1 MNDSEYMVAGMCEF
15 SSLRNLEYMNISD
28 HKVFVFDLGMVLVS
42 LYRKECI
49 EKFRLLGIEDAAT
62 MIGNSSQ
69 NGPFGALEYGL
80 ISVENFCDELA
91 VLSNKKISGS
101 DIVDAWNS
109 MIGETPVDLLNM
121 IYRLRH
127 EYGKT
132 VCMLSNVNQPHIDN
146 VMQNHFRQVEGRDIY
161 DYFDALYLSHE
172 LHLKKPEPEIFET
185 VGQSIHDKFGF
196 SGKDIIFFDDSQDNV
211 NMAVKY
217 GWDSIVIA
225 NTDETMEMLR
235 EMLNSK

>member
-1 MNDSEYMVAGMCEF
+1 
-15 SSLRNLEYMNISD
+15 MNILD

-42 LYRKECI
+42 LYRKECV
-49 EKFRLLGIEDAAT
+49 ENFRLLGIEDAAA

-80 ISVENFCDELA
+80 ISVEKFCDELA
-91 VLSNKKISGS
+91 QISSKKITEG
-101 DIVDAWNS
+101 DILNAWNS

-127 EYGKT
+127 EFGKT

-146 VMQNHFRQVEGRDIY
+146 VMQNHFCQVEGRDIH

-172 LHLKKPEPEIFET
+172 LHLKKPEPKIFET
-185 VGQSIHDKFGF
+185 VGQSIHEKFGF
-196 SGKDIIFFDDSQDNV
+196 SGSDVIFFDDSCDNV
-211 NMAVKY
+211 DMAIRY
-217 GWDSIVIA
+217 GWDSVVIA

-235 EMLNSK
+235 KMMDSKC

>member
-1 MNDSEYMVAGMCEF
+1 
-15 SSLRNLEYMNISD
+15 MNISD

-42 LYRKECI
+42 LYRKECV
-49 EKFRLLGIEDAAT
+49 ENFRLLGIEDAAA

-80 ISVENFCDELA
+80 ISVEKFCDELA
-91 VLSNKKISGS
+91 QISSEKITEKV
-101 DIVDAWNS
+101 ILNAWNS

-127 EYGKT
+127 EFGKT

-146 VMQNHFRQVEGRDIY
+146 VMQNHFCQVAGRDIH

-172 LHLKKPEPEIFET
+172 LHLKKPEPKIFET
-185 VGQSIHDKFGF
+185 VGQSIHEKFGF
-196 SGKDIIFFDDSQDNV
+196 SGSDVIFFDDSRDNV
-211 NMAVKY
+211 DMAIRY
-217 GWDSIVIA
+217 GWDSVVIA
-225 NTDETMEMLR
+225 NTDETMEMLKK
-235 EMLNSK
+235 MMDSKC

>member
-1 MNDSEYMVAGMCEF
+1 
-15 SSLRNLEYMNISD
+15 MNISD

-42 LYRKECI
+42 LYRKECV
-49 EKFRLLGIEDAAT
+49 ENFRLLGIEDAAA

-80 ISVENFCDELA
+80 ISVEKFCDELA
-91 VLSNKKISGS
+91 QISSKKITEK
-101 DIVDAWNS
+101 DILNAWNS

-127 EYGKT
+127 EFGKT
-132 VCMLSNVNQPHIDN
+132 VCMLSNVNQPHTDN
-146 VMQNHFRQVEGRDIY
+146 VMQNHFCQVAGRDIH

-172 LHLKKPEPEIFET
+172 LHLKKPEPKIFET
-185 VGQSIHDKFGF
+185 VGQSIHEKFGF
-196 SGKDIIFFDDSQDNV
+196 CGSDIIFFDDSRDNV
-211 NMAVKY
+211 DMAIRY
-217 GWDSIVIA
+217 GWDSVVIA

-235 EMLNSK
+235 KMMDSKC

>member
-1 MNDSEYMVAGMCEF
+1 
-15 SSLRNLEYMNISD
+15 MNISD
-28 HKVFVFDLGMVLVS
+28 YKVFVFDLGMVLVS
-42 LYRKECI
+42 LYRKECV
-49 EKFRLLGIEDAAT
+49 ENFRLLGIEDAAA

-80 ISVENFCDELA
+80 ISVEKFCDELA
-91 VLSNKKISGS
+91 QISSKKITEK
-101 DIVDAWNS
+101 DILNAWNS

-127 EYGKT
+127 EFGKT

-146 VMQNHFRQVEGRDIY
+146 VMQNHFCQVEGRDIH

-172 LHLKKPEPEIFET
+172 LHLKKPEPKIFET
-185 VGQSIHDKFGF
+185 VGQSIHEKFGF
-196 SGKDIIFFDDSQDNV
+196 CGSDIIFFDDSRDNV
-211 NMAVKY
+211 DMAIRY
-217 GWDSIVIA
+217 GWDSVVIA

-235 EMLNSK
+235 KMMDSKC

>member
-1 MNDSEYMVAGMCEF
+1 
-15 SSLRNLEYMNISD
+15 MNILD

-42 LYRKECI
+42 LYRKECV
-49 EKFRLLGIEDAAT
+49 ENFRLLGIEDAAA

-80 ISVENFCDELA
+80 ISVEKFCDELA
-91 VLSNKKISGS
+91 QISSKKITEK
-101 DIVDAWNS
+101 DILNAWNS

-127 EYGKT
+127 EFGKT

-146 VMQNHFRQVEGRDIY
+146 VMQNHFRQVAGRDIY

-172 LHLKKPEPEIFET
+172 LHLKKPEPRYPF
-185 VGQSIHDKFGF
+185 DK
-196 SGKDIIFFDDSQDNV
+196 
-211 NMAVKY
+211 
-217 GWDSIVIA
+217 
-225 NTDETMEMLR
+225 
-235 EMLNSK
+235 

>member
-1 MNDSEYMVAGMCEF
+1 
-15 SSLRNLEYMNISD
+15 MNISD

-42 LYRKECI
+42 LYRKECV
-49 EKFRLLGIEDAAT
+49 ENFRLLGIEDAAA

-80 ISVENFCDELA
+80 ISVEKFCDELA
-91 VLSNKKISGS
+91 QISSEKITEK
-101 DIVDAWNS
+101 DILNAWNS

-127 EYGKT
+127 EFGKT

-146 VMQNHFRQVEGRDIY
+146 VMQNHFCQVAGRDIH

-172 LHLKKPEPEIFET
+172 LHLKKPEPKIFET
-185 VGQSIHDKFGF
+185 VGQSIHEKFGF
-196 SGKDIIFFDDSQDNV
+196 SGSDVIFFDDSRDNV
-211 NMAVKY
+211 DMAIRY
-217 GWDSIVIA
+217 GWDSVVIA
-225 NTDETMEMLR
+225 NTDETMEMLKK
-235 EMLNSK
+235 MMDSKC

>member
-1 MNDSEYMVAGMCEF
+1 
-15 SSLRNLEYMNISD
+15 MNILD

-42 LYRKECI
+42 LYRKECV
-49 EKFRLLGIEDAAT
+49 ENFRLLGIEDAAA

-69 NGPFGALEYGL
+69 DGPFGALEYGL
-80 ISVENFCDELA
+80 ISVEKFCDELA
-91 VLSNKKISGS
+91 QISSKKITEK
-101 DIVDAWNS
+101 DILNAWNS

-127 EYGKT
+127 EFGKT

-146 VMQNHFRQVEGRDIY
+146 VMQNHFRQVAGRDIH

-172 LHLKKPEPEIFET
+172 LHLKKPEPKIFET
-185 VGQSIHDKFGF
+185 VGQSIHEKFGF
-196 SGKDIIFFDDSQDNV
+196 CGSDIIFFDDSQDNV
-211 NMAVKY
+211 DMAIRY
-217 GWDSIVIA
+217 GWDSVVIA

-235 EMLNSK
+235 KMMDSKC

>member
-1 MNDSEYMVAGMCEF
+1 
-15 SSLRNLEYMNISD
+15 MNILD

-42 LYRKECI
+42 LYRKECV
-49 EKFRLLGIEDAAT
+49 ENFRLLGIEDAAA

-80 ISVENFCDELA
+80 ISVEKFCDELA
-91 VLSNKKISGS
+91 QISSEKITEK
-101 DIVDAWNS
+101 DILNAWNS

-127 EYGKT
+127 ELGKT

-146 VMQNHFRQVEGRDIY
+146 VMQNHFRQVAGRDIH

-172 LHLKKPEPEIFET
+172 LHLKKPEPKIFET
-185 VGQSIHDKFGF
+185 VGQSIHEKFGF
-196 SGKDIIFFDDSQDNV
+196 CGSDIIFFDDSQDNV
-211 NMAVKY
+211 DMAIRY

-235 EMLNSK
+235 KMMDSKC

>member
-1 MNDSEYMVAGMCEF
+1 
-15 SSLRNLEYMNISD
+15 MNILD

-42 LYRKECI
+42 LYRKECV
-49 EKFRLLGIEDAAT
+49 ENFRLLGIEDAAA

-69 NGPFGALEYGL
+69 DGPFGALEYGL
-80 ISVENFCDELA
+80 ISVEKFCDELA
-91 VLSNKKISGS
+91 QISSKKITEK
-101 DIVDAWNS
+101 DILNAWNS

-127 EYGKT
+127 EFGKT

-146 VMQNHFRQVEGRDIY
+146 VMQNHFRQVAGRDIH

-172 LHLKKPEPEIFET
+172 LHLKKPEPKIFET
-185 VGQSIHDKFGF
+185 VGQSIHEKFGF
-196 SGKDIIFFDDSQDNV
+196 CGSDIIFFDDSRDNV
-211 NMAVKY
+211 DMAIRY
-217 GWDSIVIA
+217 GWDSVVIA

-235 EMLNSK
+235 KMMDSKC

>member
-1 MNDSEYMVAGMCEF
+1 
-15 SSLRNLEYMNISD
+15 MNISD

-42 LYRKECI
+42 LYRRECV
-49 EKFRLLGIEDAAT
+49 ENFRQLGIDNAAA
-62 MIGNSSQ
+62 MIGNCSQ

-80 ISVENFCDELA
+80 ISVEKFCDEL
-91 VLSNKKISGS
+91 VGLSSKNISGK

-121 IYRLRH
+121 IYSLRH
-127 EYGKT
+127 EHGKT

-146 VMQNHFRQVEGRDIY
+146 VMQNHFRQVAGRDIH

-172 LHLKKPEPEIFET
+172 LHMKKPEARIFET
-185 VGQSIHDKFGF
+185 VEESIKEKFGC
-196 SGKDIIFFDDSQDNV
+196 SGKDIIFFDDSQYNV
-211 NMAVKY
+211 KMAVNC

-225 NTDETMEMLR
+225 NTNETMEMLD
-235 EMLNSK
+235 EMLKSK

>member
-1 MNDSEYMVAGMCEF
+1 
-15 SSLRNLEYMNISD
+15 MNISD

-49 EKFRLLGIEDAAT
+49 ENFRRLGIEDAAA
-62 MIGNSSQ
+62 MIGNCSQ

-80 ISVENFCDELA
+80 ISVEDFCDELA
-91 VLSNKKISGS
+91 KISNRQIS
-101 DIVDAWNS
+101 KKDIVDAWNS

-127 EYGKT
+127 ESGKT

-146 VMQNHFRQVEGRDIY
+146 IMQNHFRQEERRDIY

-172 LHLKKPEPEIFET
+172 LHLKKPEPKIFEI
-185 VGQSIHDKFGF
+185 VGQSIKDKFGF

-211 NMAVKY
+211 NMAIDY
-217 GWDSIVIA
+217 GWDSIVVA
-225 NTDETMEMLR
+225 NTDETMKILKEIL
-235 EMLNSK
+235 

>member
-1 MNDSEYMVAGMCEF
+1 
-15 SSLRNLEYMNISD
+15 MNILD

-42 LYRKECI
+42 LYRKECV
-49 EKFRLLGIEDAAT
+49 ENFRLLGIEDAAA

-80 ISVENFCDELA
+80 ISVEKFCDELA
-91 VLSNKKISGS
+91 QISSKKITKK
-101 DIVDAWNS
+101 DILNAWNS

-127 EYGKT
+127 EFGKT

-146 VMQNHFRQVEGRDIY
+146 VMQNHFCQVAGRDIH

-172 LHLKKPEPEIFET
+172 LHLKKPEPKIFET
-185 VGQSIHDKFGF
+185 VGQSIHEKFGF
-196 SGKDIIFFDDSQDNV
+196 CGSDIIFFDDSCDNV
-211 NMAVKY
+211 DMAIRY
-217 GWDSIVIA
+217 GWDSVVIA

-235 EMLNSK
+235 KMMDSKC

>member
-1 MNDSEYMVAGMCEF
+1 
-15 SSLRNLEYMNISD
+15 MNISD

-42 LYRKECI
+42 LYRKECV
-49 EKFRLLGIEDAAT
+49 ENFRLLGIEDAAA

-80 ISVENFCDELA
+80 ISVEKFCDELA
-91 VLSNKKISGS
+91 QISSKKITEK
-101 DIVDAWNS
+101 DILNAWNS

-127 EYGKT
+127 EFGKT

-146 VMQNHFRQVEGRDIY
+146 VMQNHFCQVAGRDIH

-172 LHLKKPEPEIFET
+172 LHLKKPEPKIFET
-185 VGQSIHDKFGF
+185 VGQSIHKKFGF
-196 SGKDIIFFDDSQDNV
+196 CGSDIIFFDDSRDNV
-211 NMAVKY
+211 DMAIRY

-235 EMLNSK
+235 KMMDSKC

>member
-1 MNDSEYMVAGMCEF
+1 
-15 SSLRNLEYMNISD
+15 MNISD

-42 LYRKECI
+42 LYRKECV
-49 EKFRLLGIEDAAT
+49 ENFRLLGIEDAAA

-80 ISVENFCDELA
+80 ISVEKFCDELA
-91 VLSNKKISGS
+91 QISSEKITEK
-101 DIVDAWNS
+101 DILNAWNS

-127 EYGKT
+127 EFGKT

-146 VMQNHFRQVEGRDIY
+146 VMQNHFCQVAGRDIH

-172 LHLKKPEPEIFET
+172 LHLKKPEPKIFET
-185 VGQSIHDKFGF
+185 VGQSIHEKFGF
-196 SGKDIIFFDDSQDNV
+196 CGSDIIFFDDSRDNV
-211 NMAVKY
+211 DMAIRY
-217 GWDSIVIA
+217 GWDSVVIA

-235 EMLNSK
+235 KMMDSKC

>member
-1 MNDSEYMVAGMCEF
+1 
-15 SSLRNLEYMNISD
+15 MNISD

-42 LYRKECI
+42 LYRKECV
-49 EKFRLLGIEDAAT
+49 ENFRLLGIEDAAA

-80 ISVENFCDELA
+80 ISVEKFCDELA
-91 VLSNKKISGS
+91 QISSKKITEK
-101 DIVDAWNS
+101 DILNAWNS

-127 EYGKT
+127 EFGKT

-146 VMQNHFRQVEGRDIY
+146 VMQNHFCQVAGRDIH

-172 LHLKKPEPEIFET
+172 LHLKKPEPKIFET
-185 VGQSIHDKFGF
+185 VGQSIHEKFGF
-196 SGKDIIFFDDSQDNV
+196 CGSDIIFFDDSRDNV
-211 NMAVKY
+211 DMAIRY
-217 GWDSIVIA
+217 GWDSVVIA

-235 EMLNSK
+235 KMMDSKC

>member
-1 MNDSEYMVAGMCEF
+1 
-15 SSLRNLEYMNISD
+15 MNISD

-42 LYRKECI
+42 LYRKECV
-49 EKFRLLGIEDAAT
+49 ENFRLLGVEDAAA

-69 NGPFGALEYGL
+69 DGPFGALEYGL
-80 ISVENFCDELA
+80 ISVEKFCDELA
-91 VLSNKKISGS
+91 QISSKKITEK
-101 DIVDAWNS
+101 DILNAWNS

-127 EYGKT
+127 EFGKT

-146 VMQNHFRQVEGRDIY
+146 VMQNHFCQVEGRDIH

-172 LHLKKPEPEIFET
+172 LHLKKPEPKIFET
-185 VGQSIHDKFGF
+185 VGQSIHEKFGF
-196 SGKDIIFFDDSQDNV
+196 CGSDIIFFDDSRDNV
-211 NMAVKY
+211 DMAIRY
-217 GWDSIVIA
+217 GWDSVVIA

-235 EMLNSK
+235 KMMDSKC

>member
-1 MNDSEYMVAGMCEF
+1 
-15 SSLRNLEYMNISD
+15 MNILD

-42 LYRKECI
+42 LYRKECV
-49 EKFRLLGIEDAAT
+49 ENFRLLGIEDAAA

-80 ISVENFCDELA
+80 ISVEKFCDELA
-91 VLSNKKISGS
+91 QISSKKITEK
-101 DIVDAWNS
+101 DILNAWNS
-109 MIGETPVDLLNM
+109 MIGETPVDLLDM

-127 EYGKT
+127 EFGKT

-146 VMQNHFRQVEGRDIY
+146 VMQNHFRQVEGRDIH

-172 LHLKKPEPEIFET
+172 LHLKKPEPKIFET
-185 VGQSIHDKFGF
+185 VWQSIHKKFGF
-196 SGKDIIFFDDSQDNV
+196 CGSDIIFFDDSRDNV
-211 NMAVKY
+211 DMAIRY
-217 GWDSIVIA
+217 GWDSVVIA

-235 EMLNSK
+235 KMMDSK

>member
-1 MNDSEYMVAGMCEF
+1 
-15 SSLRNLEYMNISD
+15 MNILD

-42 LYRKECI
+42 LYRKECV
-49 EKFRLLGIEDAAT
+49 ENFRLLGIEDAAA

-69 NGPFGALEYGL
+69 NGSFGALEYGL
-80 ISVENFCDELA
+80 ISVEKFCDELA
-91 VLSNKKISGS
+91 QISSKKITEK
-101 DIVDAWNS
+101 DILNAWNS

-127 EYGKT
+127 EFGKT

-146 VMQNHFRQVEGRDIY
+146 VMQNHFRQVEGRDIH

-172 LHLKKPEPEIFET
+172 LHLKKPEPKIFET
-185 VGQSIHDKFGF
+185 VGQSIHEKFEF
-196 SGKDIIFFDDSQDNV
+196 SGSDIIFFDDSHDNV
-211 NMAVKY
+211 DMAIRY
-217 GWDSIVIA
+217 GWDSVVIA

-235 EMLNSK
+235 KMMDSKC

>member
-1 MNDSEYMVAGMCEF
+1 
-15 SSLRNLEYMNISD
+15 MNISD

-49 EKFRLLGIEDAAT
+49 ENFRRLGIEDAAA
-62 MIGNSSQ
+62 MIGNCSQ

-80 ISVENFCDELA
+80 ISVEKFCDELA
-91 VLSNKKISGS
+91 QISSKKITEK
-101 DIVDAWNS
+101 DILNAWNS

-127 EYGKT
+127 EFGKT

-146 VMQNHFRQVEGRDIY
+146 VMQNHFCQVAGRDIH

-172 LHLKKPEPEIFET
+172 LHLKKPEPKIFET
-185 VGQSIHDKFGF
+185 VGQSIHEKFGF
-196 SGKDIIFFDDSQDNV
+196 CGSDIIFFDDSRDNV
-211 NMAVKY
+211 DMAIRY
-217 GWDSIVIA
+217 GWDSVVIA

-235 EMLNSK
+235 KMMDSKC

>member
-1 MNDSEYMVAGMCEF
+1 
-15 SSLRNLEYMNISD
+15 MNISD

-42 LYRKECI
+42 LYRKECV
-49 EKFRLLGIEDAAT
+49 ENFRLLGIEDAAA

-80 ISVENFCDELA
+80 ISVEKFCDELA
-91 VLSNKKISGS
+91 QISSKKITEK
-101 DIVDAWNS
+101 DILNAWNS

-127 EYGKT
+127 EFGKT

-146 VMQNHFRQVEGRDIY
+146 VMQNHFCQVAGRDIH

-172 LHLKKPEPEIFET
+172 LHLKKPEPKIFET
-185 VGQSIHDKFGF
+185 VGQSIHKKFGF
-196 SGKDIIFFDDSQDNV
+196 CGSDIIFFDDSRDNV
-211 NMAVKY
+211 DMAIRY
-217 GWDSIVIA
+217 GWDSVVIA

-235 EMLNSK
+235 KMMDSKC

>member
-1 MNDSEYMVAGMCEF
+1 
-15 SSLRNLEYMNISD
+15 MNILD

-42 LYRKECI
+42 LYRKECV
-49 EKFRLLGIEDAAT
+49 EKFRLLGIEDAAA

-69 NGPFGALEYGL
+69 DGPFGALEYGL
-80 ISVENFCDELA
+80 ISVEKFCDELA
-91 VLSNKKISGS
+91 QISSKKITEK
-101 DIVDAWNS
+101 DILNAWNF

-127 EYGKT
+127 EFGKT

-146 VMQNHFRQVEGRDIY
+146 VMQNHFRQVEGRDIH

-172 LHLKKPEPEIFET
+172 LHLKKPEPKIFET
-185 VGQSIHDKFGF
+185 VGQSIHKKFGF
-196 SGKDIIFFDDSQDNV
+196 CGSDIIFFDDSRDNV
-211 NMAVKY
+211 DMAIRY
-217 GWDSIVIA
+217 GWDSVVIA

-235 EMLNSK
+235 KMMDSKC

>member
-1 MNDSEYMVAGMCEF
+1 
-15 SSLRNLEYMNISD
+15 MNILD

-42 LYRKECI
+42 LYRKECV
-49 EKFRLLGIEDAAT
+49 ENFRLLGIEDAAA

-80 ISVENFCDELA
+80 ISVEKFCDELA
-91 VLSNKKISGS
+91 QISSKKITEK
-101 DIVDAWNS
+101 DILNAWNS

-127 EYGKT
+127 EFGKT

-146 VMQNHFRQVEGRDIY
+146 VMQNHFCQVAGRDIH

-172 LHLKKPEPEIFET
+172 LHLKKPEPKIFET
-185 VGQSIHDKFGF
+185 VGQSIHKKLGF
-196 SGKDIIFFDDSQDNV
+196 CGSDIIFFDDSQDNV
-211 NMAVKY
+211 DMAIRY
-217 GWDSIVIA
+217 GWDSVVIA
-225 NTDETMEMLR
+225 NTDETMKILR
-235 EMLNSK
+235 EVLNARR